1 MPGDEQWDNDG
12 TFIPYE
18 SNEST
23 AAVIIGTAIPESIIS
38 PQEFESDH
46 LPSIGSVRE
55 FIRANLEW
63 IDPASP
69 GAKVRGEP
77 DYARPSVG
85 HWVPSPISIHLAV
98 PTPDSHV
105 YDQGH
110 ARFRETD
117 PARLVNIVLGRGVH
131 HTSIRLGTQILEPQ
145 EQPPF
150 EDIESYLTPV
160 YRFTHTT
167 EPMMLAPALS
177 QQEPI
182 AAEALHMELHLKSLL
197 TELEADFAAEPFED
211 IESYLTPV
219 YRFTHTTEP
228 MMLAAALSQQE
239 PIAAEAPHM
248 ELHLKSLLTELEA
261 DFAAEP
267 FEDGMDHEAEQ
278 TLVRA
283 FANIEAQYLLT
294 LLTDFCTD
302 VTKPNFSA
310 SILRCLGRL
319 NDPGTQA
326 WRTQLISD
334 ALAKGNP
341 EIRDAAVQAVEQWDE
356 PRLASVL
363 KSHQEQLPWLQD
375 YIRDVLQGM
384 EG

>member
-1 MPGDEQWDNDG
+1 MTSVTERTVGARAALLLGGNRAGMIGHMTGRRHTPTPRPFMPGDEQWDNDG

-211 IESYLTPV
+211 
-219 YRFTHTTEP
+219 
-228 MMLAAALSQQE
+228 
-239 PIAAEAPHM
+239 
-248 ELHLKSLLTELEA
+248 
-261 DFAAEP
+261 
-267 FEDGMDHEAEQ
+267 GMDHEAEQ